1 MPSLKDLFLLDHEI
15 HFLNHGS
22 FGATP
27 RAVFDIYQDWQRRL
41 EHQPVLFLGREFNHL
56 HQEARSGLGKYL
68 NARPEDLVFIP
79 NATHGV
85 NIVARSLDL
94 GPGDEVLTTD
104 HEYGA
109 CDRTWDFLCQKRG
122 ARYLRQAIPLPIASC
137 DDLLEQFW
145 EGVTYRTKVIYLSH
159 ITSPT
164 ALCFPVKEI
173 CRRARLAGIRTLIDG
188 AHAPGQIPLDLERI
202 GADFYTGNCHKWMM
216 SPKGAGFLHARE
228 EFQDLLEPLVVSW
241 GYQPEPDFTTGS
253 RYVDNYQWT
262 GTRDPAAALSVP
274 AAIHFMEEN
283 RWDEVRQDCGEL
295 LRTTLERIGA
305 ITGLPSAYPDQP
317 DLFFQ
322 MGIARLPVE
331 TDIIQLKTRLYDE
344 FKVEVPLIE
353 WNGQKFIRVS
363 IQGYNTPM
371 DADALVQGLD
381 RLLPETKGNA
391 SLPTS

>member
-1 MPSLKDLFLLDHEI
+1 MPSLKNLFLLDPEI

-27 RAVFDIYQDWQRRL
+27 RVVFDIYQDWQRRL
-41 EHQPVLFLGREFNHL
+41 EQQPVLFLGREFNHL
-56 HQEARSGLGKYL
+56 HQEARSGLGTYL

-79 NATHGV
+79 NATYGV
-85 NIVARSLDL
+85 NIIARSLDL

-122 ARYLRQAIPLPIASC
+122 AHYLRQAIPLPIASC

-228 EFQDLLEPLVVSW
+228 EYQDLLEPLVVSW

-253 RYVDNYQWT
+253 RYVDKYQWT

-274 AAIHFMEEN
+274 AAIHFMEEH
-283 RWDEVRQDCGEL
+283 RWDEVRQGCGEL
-295 LRTTLERIGA
+295 LRTTLERIGTV
-305 ITGLPSAYPDQP
+305 TGLPPAYPDQP

-331 TDIIQLKTRLYDE
+331 TDIVQLKTRLYDE

-371 DADALVQGLD
+371 DADALVEGLD
-381 RLLPETKGNA
+381 RLLPETVGNA
-391 SLPTS
+391 SLPPS